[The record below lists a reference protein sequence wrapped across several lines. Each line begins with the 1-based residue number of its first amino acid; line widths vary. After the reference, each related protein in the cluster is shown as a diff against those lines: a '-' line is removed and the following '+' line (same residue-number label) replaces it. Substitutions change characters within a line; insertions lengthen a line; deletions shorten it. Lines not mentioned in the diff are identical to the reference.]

1 LKADTTA
8 SIFSNEEDSMSLSS
22 KVSRLSLG
30 RRFPCQFQQHRE
42 FVIGKVLALGAVA
55 LVGRLAYN
63 HYQEILRK
71 GRSYVDKTQ
80 ELEAPLDQQDS
91 FGIDIGSSFSRIAIR
106 QADKSEPFMALN
118 RDGKRSI
125 PSVVRFP
132 RGINI
137 SEESLIDINH
147 GSYVVG
153 AAASLSRFTES
164 DTTFT
169 GSSLIS
175 PVDCLESA
183 PQLLEIEKS
192 FIFELLA
199 KDLKVS
205 VQSKYERPEVVPA
218 FVSVPNF
225 FTATQT
231 ALLISA
237 CRDAGLNCVASIP
250 DSISAILG
258 SIELGLYTPSSS
270 IQSKYRETVCV
281 VDVGGSFVQ
290 MSILSMKNRANSIPT
305 ILAQKTL
312 TNNGGNFFDDALVAH
327 LMAQY
332 SKLNGGVALSVD
344 RRNKQ
349 LLYDAA
355 ELAKIDL
362 STAKSTKVQIPF
374 ISSSDEGLK
383 HLECEVSKAELEILL
398 DDLMRDIQSSF
409 KDLLVQTSKQV
420 TPISAN
426 VGEQGTEVKGLGI
439 NLAAVLLVGG
449 GARMPLIKSR
459 MTDVIGDV
467 PLLISQRP
475 EEVVVLGASAFQKIA
490 EY

>member
-1 LKADTTA
+1 
-8 SIFSNEEDSMSLSS
+8 M
-22 KVSRLSLG
+22 
-30 RRFPCQFQQHRE
+30 
-42 FVIGKVLALGAVA
+42 IGKVLALGVVA

-71 GRSYVDKTQ
+71 GRFNDRSNDGKTQ

-132 RGINI
+132 RGINVT
-137 SEESLIDINH
+137 EQSLIDINQ

-258 SIELGLYTPSSS
+258 SIELGLYTPPSS
-270 IQSKYRETVCV
+270 IQSRETVCV

-355 ELAKIDL
+355 EFAKIEL

-398 DDLMRDIQSSF
+398 DDLVRDIQLSF
-409 KDLLVQTSKQV
+409 KDLLIQTSKQV
-420 TPISAN
+420 TPITAN
-426 VGEQGTEVKGLGI
+426 EGEQGTEVKGLGI